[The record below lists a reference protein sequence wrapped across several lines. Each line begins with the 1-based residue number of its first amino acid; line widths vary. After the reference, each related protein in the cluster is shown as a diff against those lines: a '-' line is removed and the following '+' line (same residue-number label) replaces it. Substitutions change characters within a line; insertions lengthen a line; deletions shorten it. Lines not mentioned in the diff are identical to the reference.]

1 MLYILQQENTYHYR
15 RRSGRNGYWMTP
27 FILPKKNSRLLKDG
41 NNIDTDTIG
50 FFKKMKQLVATK
62 SK

>member
-1 MLYILQQENTYHYR
+1 MLYILQENTYHYR
-15 RRSGRNGYWMTP
+15 RRSRRNGYWMTP
-27 FILPKKNSRLLKDG
+27 FISPKKNSRLLKDG

-50 FFKKMKQLVATK
+50 FFKKMKWLVATK